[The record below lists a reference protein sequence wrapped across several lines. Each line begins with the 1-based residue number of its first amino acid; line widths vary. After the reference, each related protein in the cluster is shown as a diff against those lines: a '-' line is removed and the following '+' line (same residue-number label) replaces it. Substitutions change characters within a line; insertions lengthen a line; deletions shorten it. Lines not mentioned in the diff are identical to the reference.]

1 MSTSSYSHAH
11 RIVAYGFLGCL
22 ALMVTAGLVSAG
34 HRTPGA
40 RTEPAA
46 AHPSPADL
54 VLTSASPPTRLRI
67 PGLGL
72 DARVVRLGPDAGGR
86 NLALPPLRAAG
97 WDVSS
102 VTPGQRGITVIAGFI
117 ERSAGSPG
125 ALAHLRR
132 LHRGDVVVLRR
143 RDGARARYLVTR
155 IAFYAKG
162 HLPAAKVFAP
172 TPGPELRLVS
182 LGGPLHRGDPIG
194 NAVVFARLA
203 G

>member
-1 MSTSSYSHAH
+1 MSTSSSYSRAH

-22 ALMVTAGLVSAG
+22 ALMVTAGLISAG
-34 HRTPGA
+34 HRPPGA

-46 AHPSPADL
+46 AHPSRADL
-54 VLTSASPPTRLRI
+54 VLSASPPTRLRI

-72 DARVVRLGPDAGGR
+72 DARVVRLGADGSGR

-117 ERSAGSPG
+117 ERAAGSPG

-143 RDGARARYLVTR
+143 RDGARVRYRVTR
-155 IAFYAKG
+155 IAFYAQG
-162 HLPAAKVFAP
+162 RLPAAKVFAP
-172 TPGPELRLVS
+172 SSGPELRLVS
-182 LGGPLHRGDPIG
+182 LGGQLHRGDPIG